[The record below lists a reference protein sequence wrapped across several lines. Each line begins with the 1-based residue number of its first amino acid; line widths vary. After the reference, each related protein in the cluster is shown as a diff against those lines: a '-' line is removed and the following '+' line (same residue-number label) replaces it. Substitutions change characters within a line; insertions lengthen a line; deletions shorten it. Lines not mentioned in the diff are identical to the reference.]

1 MNAKDSL
8 DEVVHKAQ
16 ESINCWGELLMAT
29 GGALN
34 PEKCNWT
41 VLDMVPK
48 GDGTWDYRRCRP
60 APSTLE
66 EGKELPGTY
75 FPPMYE
81 EGKEDPE
88 DDQEGG
94 LNTMVMTVPQTSG
107 KEAALD

>member
-1 MNAKDSL
+1 MHRKEGHGVTVTSPISKKTSRKAGILYVDDTNLWAGMNAKDSL

-48 GDGTWDYRRCRP
+48 WDGTWDYRRC
-60 APSTLE
+60 
-66 EGKELPGTY
+66 
-75 FPPMYE
+75 
-81 EGKEDPE
+81 
-88 DDQEGG
+88 
-94 LNTMVMTVPQTSG
+94 
-107 KEAALD
+107 